1 MYLSELSLSHFK
13 NYEQTKVRFS
23 PNVNVF
29 CGKNGA
35 GKTNLLDA
43 IYYLSITRSYFN
55 AVDHQQIMLGEQY
68 FVIESTVNRG
78 DFEENLRLIFQK
90 GLGKKLLVN
99 FNEVE
104 RFSEHI
110 GSLPVVMIA
119 PGDVQ
124 LIYEGSEDRRK
135 FVDLIISQCDR
146 EYMHE
151 LMLYQKTLD
160 QRNKLLK
167 DFFENRYF
175 NRELLDVYN
184 DQLGRS
190 GGFIYRCRS
199 KFLELFKPLFL
210 TNYQKL
216 SGANEEV
223 DLVFESDLNKHFYP
237 DLLVACESA
246 DIDLL
251 RTTRGIH
258 RDDFVFLLQG
268 QPLKKF
274 GSQGQ
279 QKSFLIALKLAQFQ
293 YLEMRKN
300 LKPLLLLDD
309 IFEKLDQTRLKELF
323 TWIADGSFGQVFI
336 TDTQQARVEEML
348 AATKLDAQIFEV
360 VEGGVERVR

>member
-1 MYLSELSLSHFK
+1 MHLSELSLSNFK
-13 NYEQTKVRFS
+13 NYQQAKIRFS

-29 CGKNGA
+29 VGKNGA

-55 AVDHQQIMLGEQY
+55 AIDHQQILLGEQY
-68 FVIESTVNRG
+68 FVIESKVTRG
-78 DFEENLRLIFQK
+78 EIEENLRLFFQK
-90 GLGKKLLVN
+90 GIGKKLLVN

-124 LIYEGSEDRRK
+124 LIYEGSEERRK
-135 FVDLIISQCDR
+135 FVDLLISQCDR

-151 LMLYQKTLD
+151 LMHYQKNLD

-167 DFFENRYF
+167 DFYENRYF
-175 NRELLDVYN
+175 NRELLEVYN
-184 DQLGRS
+184 EQLGRS
-190 GGFIYRCRS
+190 GSFIYRART
-199 KFLELFKPLFL
+199 KFLELFKPMFL
-210 TNYQKL
+210 ANYAKL
-216 SGANEEV
+216 AGAEEGV
-223 DLVFESDLNKHFYP
+223 DLVFESDLNRNFYP

-258 RDDFVFLLQG
+258 RDDLVFLLEG

-293 YLEMRKN
+293 YLELRKE

-323 TWIADGSFGQVFI
+323 KWMADGAFGQVFI
-336 TDTQQARVEEML
+336 TDTQQSRMEEMCNETNII
-348 AATKLDAQIFEV
+348 ATYFSIE
-360 VEGGVERVR
+360 EGVASEQV